1 MQSNSLLRKEARLE
15 ALVEA
20 ARRLISSKSTEE
32 GWCLVAFG
40 GCGILL
46 VRRTNVTAR
55 LLFSS
60 SARKAK
66 LNCGE
71 AAAWACFRHTQPSA
85 RIAHNSGVARLH
97 CLSRVDVSQPQ
108 AWEDSVLQ
116 GRKQTALAWA

>member
-1 MQSNSLLRKEARLE
+1 MRAAVARPTLPRHTSDSTAQHGLKEPACP
-15 ALVEA
+15 
-20 ARRLISSKSTEE
+20 T
-32 GWCLVAFG
+32 FG